1 MSLDTLDHRRL
12 HFILYRLS
20 AEVLIEHSGSPAE
33 CVLLVLKVVIF
44 HVIDETPAHV
54 LMVFARSQSGE
65 KLGASLFMKI
75 GA

>member
-1 MSLDTLDHRRL
+1 MSLDTLYHCGL
-12 HFILYRLS
+12 HFILHRLS

-44 HVIDETPAHV
+44 HVIDETSAHV
-54 LMVFARSQSGE
+54 FMVCARSQSGE